1 MTGPVVFE
9 ANGATGVGRL
19 RLATGRPGNA
29 ITLEAVEGLRAGI
42 REAAASHLR
51 VLVITGADAVFSGG
65 ADVHELAAMDEDRFG
80 RYIDEEL
87 RLFREVEALG
97 LVTVV
102 AISGPCVGT
111 AAELALCC
119 DLRVGARSAHI
130 QFPEA
135 RLGFAAPA
143 ARLSRFVG
151 IGPARDLLLSGRAV
165 SAGDALRMGL
175 LDRVCDDDALDPVA
189 TEEAAALARVPAAGV
204 RATKANLAAAYA
216 AADVAHEEIV
226 RRAIEAFRS
235 EELRRALAAASA
247 RLGGAGG

>member
-1 MTGPVVFE
+1 MAGPVVFE
-9 ANGATGVGRL
+9 ANSAAGVGRL

-29 ITLEAVEGLRAGI
+29 ITLEAIEGLRTGI
-42 REAAASHLR
+42 REAADARLR
-51 VLVITGADAVFSGG
+51 VLLITGVEGVFSGG

-80 RYIDEEL
+80 RYIDAEL

-102 AISGPCVGT
+102 AIAGPCVGT
-111 AAELALCC
+111 AAEIALCC
-119 DLRVGARSAHI
+119 DLRVGTRSAHI

-151 IGPARDLLLSGRAV
+151 IGPARDLLLSGRAA
-165 SAGDALRMGL
+165 SADEALRMGL
-175 LDRVCDDDALDPVA
+175 LDRVCDDEALDAVA
-189 TEEAAALARVPAAGV
+189 AEEAAALARVPAGGV
-204 RATKANLAAAYA
+204 RATKANLAAAYE

-226 RRAIEAFRS
+226 RHAVEAFRS
-235 EELRRALAAASA
+235 EELRRALAAAST
-247 RLGGAGG
+247 RLGGGGG